1 MVEIVVAL
9 IGGLA
14 LIGGAVVTARLTRSR
29 PTDNRAPDPLPPA
42 SNTQSDGGT
51 ASAPRSPQL
60 NDGATNV
67 PEAPGGARSGGVTV
81 NGQFIE
87 TNNGTVSQNNYR
99 NGEK

>member
-14 LIGGAVVTARLTRSR
+14 LIGGAVVTARWTRSR
-29 PTDNRAPDPLPPA
+29 PTDNRATAPLPPA
-42 SNTQSDGGT
+42 GNTRSDGAT
-51 ASAPRSPQL
+51 TNVRPPQL
-60 NDGATNV
+60 NDGATSA

-87 TNNGTVSQNNYR
+87 TNNGTVSQNNYH
-99 NGEK
+99 NNEK

>member
-14 LIGGAVVTARLTRSR
+14 VIGGAVVTARWTRSR
-29 PTDNRAPDPLPPA
+29 STDNRAPDPLPSA
-42 SNTQSDGGT
+42 SNTQADGGT
-51 ASAPRSPQL
+51 TNAPRPPQL
-60 NDGATNV
+60 NNGATNA

>member
-14 LIGGAVVTARLTRSR
+14 LIGGAVVTARWTRSR
-29 PTDNRAPDPLPPA
+29 PTDNRAMPPLPPD
-42 SNTQSDGGT
+42 SNARPDGGT
-51 ASAPRSPQL
+51 RDTSRPPRPSGGA
-60 NDGATNV
+60 ND
-67 PEAPGGARSGGVTV
+67 APGGPNSTRSGGITV